1 MTDGFLQFRELY
13 GPVDTLDTS
22 LFLAGPKMA
31 QEVQVDIEKGKTLSI
46 KVLAVGDLNKNGQ
59 REVFF
64 ELNGQLR
71 SVMIKDEEASK
82 ELHFHPKA
90 LKGVKGS
97 VGSPMPGTV
106 IDIKVKDGE
115 KVEKGAPLL
124 VISAMKMEM
133 VVNAPCSGIIQKICV
148 EKGMKLEGD
157 DLLLDIECL
166 PE

>member
-1 MTDGFLQFRELY
+1 MHCF
-13 GPVDTLDTS
+13 S
-22 LFLAGPKMA
+22 LL
-31 QEVQVDIEKGKTLSI
+31 
-46 KVLAVGDLNKNGQ
+46 
-59 REVFF
+59 
-64 ELNGQLR
+64 
-71 SVMIKDEEASK
+71 K

-133 VVNAPCSGIIQKICV
+133 VVNAPCSGIVQKVSV
-148 EKGMKLEGD
+148 EKNMKIEGE
-157 DLLLDIECL
+157 DLLLDIEPI